1 MRKTKKKQSYF
12 NENISNV
19 KCHAGNCG
27 NVNLRF
33 FTVNFTMNCYFSLP
47 KTVNLTVFYR
57 KFTLNVPLDL
67 LQLFT
72 VYSTETFCKPIDS
85 FSPQHFYSLLLLKSR
100 SFFTVYDLKWLVSV
114 FLNGSSQTGSATH
127 NLKCSRLVRKKVDS
141 SI

>member
-47 KTVNLTVFYR
+47 KTVNLTVFYH
-57 KFTLNVPLDL
+57 KITLNVPLDL

-100 SFFTVYDLKWLVSV
+100 SFFYSV
-114 FLNGSSQTGSATH
+114 AA
-127 NLKCSRLVRKKVDS
+127 RLEM
-141 SI
+141 